1 MRRAKPSMKNAKPQ
15 IGVRKAKPT
24 DPKDLGV
31 ITIGKSRPDKTKY
44 VLVDFEY
51 DDKSGKE
58 LYRVGME
65 LLAKDKE
72 AVINYVIVEAIKYT
86 AEFRKKKCGK

>member
-1 MRRAKPSMKNAKPQ
+1 MKNAKPQ

-51 DDKSGKE
+51 DDKAGKE

-72 AVINYVIVEAIKYT
+72 AVINYVIVEAIKNS
-86 AEFRKKKCGK
+86 AKPKCKK